1 MARQKPLI
9 VGDLVSFR
17 STVLSEP
24 NVYQKNYADDRKV
37 GMVVDTMGKDMV
49 KVQWVNKAVEPC
61 WYQRK
66 ALRKLDNQKSLDF
79 FLTYFTEQ
87 DTLFTSTT
95 MEAM

>member
-1 MARQKPLI
+1 MARQKPLV
-9 VGDLVSFR
+9 VGDLVSFQ
-17 STVLSEP
+17 STVLSEQSI
-24 NVYQKNYADDRKV
+24 YQKNYSDERKI

-49 KVQWVNKAVEPC
+49 KVQWVSKAVEPC

-79 FLTYFTEQ
+79 FLTYFKEH

-95 MEAM
+95 MEAI